1 MRIIIWGTN
10 MLEHLAIFFGEDAK
24 VLKAVADACS
34 TVSYKPDATILSQE
48 DDGKTVY
55 CLLEGQAK
63 ALLFSE
69 DGDEIWLDEYQP
81 GTMFGEISVLSGEP
95 RSADIVAITEVT
107 LAAFPEDIFLKL
119 MEKHGSIGLR
129 MSQMLAKRVHKTT
142 RRLFELSSFS
152 AKGRIYAELLRM
164 TAPVSDENGTIFI
177 PELPTFSVFAKKV
190 NSTRETVS
198 RTVNELARMG
208 FVSRVGNR
216 LDILDVEGIESLQNW

>member
-1 MRIIIWGTN
+1 MTEKPSI
-10 MLEHLAIFFGEDAK
+10 AC
-24 VLKAVADACS
+24 LKA
-34 TVSYKPDATILSQE
+34 KP
-48 DDGKTVY
+48 KR
-55 CLLEGQAK
+55 
-63 ALLFSE
+63 LLFSE

-107 LAAFPEDIFLKL
+107 LAAFPEDVFVKL

-152 AKGRIYAELLRM
+152 AKGRVYAELLRM
-164 TAPVSDENGTIFI
+164 ASPTDDENDTRVIA
-177 PELPTFSVFAKKV
+177 ELPTFSVFAKKV